1 MAMADPIRAQALKA
15 EGNALFG
22 LGEWCAAYE
31 KYAEAIQHDEQNAI
45 LHANRAA
52 CAIHLGK

>member
-1 MAMADPIRAQALKA
+1 MADPIRAQELKA

-22 LGEWCAAYE
+22 KGEWSAAYE
-31 KYAEAIQHDEQNAI
+31 TYAEAIQHDDQNAV